1 MDASLPE
8 ELLLIAYN
16 DTTGRQQGGTTELG
30 CGLAGA
36 VLVELALA
44 GRIGVV
50 DGHVRAVD
58 ASPTGDPVVDEALVR
73 IATAK
78 KARKPAWWVGKLNR
92 GIQKRLLDRL
102 VERGVLRRQRH
113 KMLGL
118 FPVRRYPTLD
128 AGQESAARSRL
139 QSVVA
144 HGTQPDARTAA
155 LAALLDACGLARR
168 TFPEMDRKQLKAR
181 MKELGEGQWTSDAV
195 RTAIKS
201 IHAGVAAA
209 TVGATMAATTATN

>member
-16 DTTGRQQGGTTELG
+16 DTTGRQESGAAELG

-36 VLVELALA
+36 VLVELALT
-44 GRIGVV
+44 GRVGVV

-58 ASPTGDPVVDEALVR
+58 GRPTGDPVLDEVLAR

-78 KARKPAWWVGKLNR
+78 KPRKPDWWVGKLHS
-92 GIQKRLLDRL
+92 GIQAQLLDRL

-113 KMLGL
+113 KVLGL

-128 AGQESAARSRL
+128 AGQESAVRSRL
-139 QSVVA
+139 QSVVG
-144 HGTQPDARTAA
+144 HGTEPDARTAA
-155 LAALLDACGLARR
+155 LAGLLDACGLARR
-168 TFPEMDRKQLKAR
+168 TFPELDRKQLKAR
-181 MKELGEGQWTSDAV
+181 MKELSEGQWTSDAV
-195 RTAIKS
+195 RKAIQS
-201 IHAGVAAA
+201 IHAGVAGA
-209 TVGATMAATTATN
+209 TVAATTAAAVAST